1 MKKQILFTMYMIVL
15 LVLLVG
21 CSKTAPTSVVAM
33 DRPLKEIHIQM
44 SNWNFVQDPVMI
56 KKGDQVRLLVTSK
69 EGTHGIMIPDLGLS
83 TDRIAP
89 GEEQT
94 LEFVAQEAGT
104 FQYYCNVPC
113 GPGHRSMRGQL
124 VVEP

>member
-1 MKKQILFTMYMIVL
+1 MKKQILLAMGMIIL

-21 CSKTAPTSVVAM
+21 CSKTAPASAVAM
-33 DRPLKEIHIQM
+33 DGPLKEIHIQM
-44 SNWNFVQDPVMI
+44 SNWNFVQDPVTI
-56 KKGDQVRLLVTSK
+56 QKGDQVRLLVTSK
-69 EGTHGIMIPDLGLS
+69 EGTHGIMIPDLELS
-83 TDRIAP
+83 TDKIAP

-124 VVEP
+124 MVEP